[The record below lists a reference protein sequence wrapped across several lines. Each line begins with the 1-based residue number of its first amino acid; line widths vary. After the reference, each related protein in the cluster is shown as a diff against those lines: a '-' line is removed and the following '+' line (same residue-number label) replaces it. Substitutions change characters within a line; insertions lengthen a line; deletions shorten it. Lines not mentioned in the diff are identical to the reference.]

1 MAKKNHVCIVCEYGW
16 IIVGIVDY
24 RKDDVITLSDSAVV
38 RKWFN
43 GKGIGAIAQEDS
55 KGEYTLDPISKVEIR
70 QSKVLFEIPCE
81 W

>member
-16 IIVGIVDY
+16 IIVGIVDK
-24 RKDDVITLSDSAVV
+24 RKDDVIVMSDGAVV
-38 RKWFN
+38 RKWLN
-43 GKGIGAIAQEDS
+43 GKGIGAIAQTENKDD
-55 KGEYTLDPISKVEIR
+55 YTLDPIGKVEIR

>member
-16 IIVGIVDY
+16 IIVGIVDK
-24 RKDDVITLSDSAVV
+24 RMDDVIALSDSAVV
-38 RKWFN
+38 RKWLN
-43 GKGIGAIAQEDS
+43 GKGIGAIAQAGN
-55 KGEYTLDPISKVEIR
+55 KGEYTLDPIGKVEIR